1 MESVLEIGN
10 EILSKQPF
18 SQLMGT
24 QLTRLTPS
32 EAVLELSL
40 RDDMK
45 QQHGFVHGGV
55 LSYMADNALTFAGGF
70 AMGGVQVVTAE
81 FKINYVRPAIGTRLV
96 ARARTVHVGRRQT
109 VCQCDLFVQEAERE
123 TLVAVAQGTISAM
136 GSREA

>member
-1 MESVLEIGN
+1 MESFLEIGN

-18 SQLMGT
+18 SQLLGT

-45 QQHGFVHGGV
+45 QQYGFVHGGV

-70 AMGGVQVVTAE
+70 AMRGVQVVTAE

-136 GSREA
+136 GSREE